1 MYKNIVLL
9 SICFL
14 IAGCGTENPFSRGA
28 ETADGSAEPPPAGA
42 VVSFAADVKPALA
55 SCASCHNSG
64 VGGWTYNGG
73 ATAYASVLDVID
85 RDAPENSALLVNATG
100 GDGHGGGRIFG
111 PGTTQYDAILR
122 WIQQGAINN

>member
-1 MYKNIVLL
+1 MHKILALL
-9 SICFL
+9 PICIL
-14 IAGCGTENPFSRGA
+14 ITGCGTENPFSRGA

-73 ATAYASVLDVID
+73 ATAHASVLDVID
-85 RDAPENSALLVNATG
+85 LSSPESSSLLVNATG
-100 GDGHGGGRIFG
+100 GDGHGGGRVFG
-111 PGTTQYDAILR
+111 TGSTQYDAILR